1 MSGLSLLLETARRAL
16 MTQQVGMS
24 VTSHNI
30 SNASTIGYSRQRVEL
45 AATSPLKEPFGLLGT
60 GVMAQSIGRLRDRF
74 LDTQVRS
81 SNQTM
86 GDASAQ
92 YQILSQ
98 VETSFNEPSSSG
110 LSSAM
115 NGFFNAFQDL
125 SVHPEDSSSRN
136 AVLQK
141 ATSMADMF
149 HRLSGEINQLRGAL
163 SDDVSTKVDRIN
175 TLTSEL
181 SKLDVQ
187 ITNTMATGA
196 DPSDAKDQRDLKL
209 EELSTLINIT
219 VSEDPRGSIVVSS
232 GGTAIASRAG
242 STPLKSTVVGNTIQI
257 VTDPAGSP
265 VDVTAGELGGTLK
278 MYNTTLPDYLRQL
291 DQLAGAIVARVNT
304 LHAAGSGLGTPP
316 STGIAFFT
324 GTGASDIAVDSA
336 ISSNINTI
344 AASGDGTPGDNSVA
358 LALAGVLNEK
368 LLNGN
373 SVSPAQFYNGLVSQ
387 IGSAV
392 AAADNTS
399 SSQELVLS
407 QLENQRSSVS
417 GVSLDEEMTNMIK
430 FQRSYDAAAKLVTTA
445 NDMFQTI
452 LNMV

>member
-16 MTQQVGMS
+16 MSQQVGMS

-30 SNASTIGYSRQRVEL
+30 TNASTLGYSRQRVQL
-45 AATSPLKEPFGLLGT
+45 VATTPLKESFGMLGT

-81 SNQTM
+81 SNQTL
-86 GDASAQ
+86 GDASSQ

-115 NGFFNAFQDL
+115 TGFFNAFQSL
-125 SVHPEDSSSRN
+125 SLHPEDSSSRN

-141 ATSMADMF
+141 GASMADMF
-149 HRLSGEINQLRGAL
+149 HRLSSEMNQLRGAL
-163 SDDVSTKVDRIN
+163 SDDVTTKVNRIN

-181 SKLDVQ
+181 SQLDVQ
-187 ITNTMATGA
+187 ITNTIATGA

-209 EELSTLINIT
+209 EELSQLINIS
-219 VSEDPRGSIVVSS
+219 VSEDPRGSMVVSA

-242 STPLKSTVVGNTIQI
+242 STPLKATVVGNAIQI

-278 MYNTTLPDYLRQL
+278 MYNTTLPDYLQQL
-291 DQLAGAIVARVNT
+291 DELAGAIISRVNT

-316 STGIAFFT
+316 PTGINFFT
-324 GTGASDIAVDSA
+324 GTSAADIGISNAVST
-336 ISSNINTI
+336 NINNI
-344 AASGDGTPGDNSVA
+344 AASGDGTPGNNTVA
-358 LALAGVLNEK
+358 LALAGVLNEQ
-368 LLNGN
+368 LLRGN

-392 AAADNTS
+392 ASADNTS

-430 FQRSYDAAAKLVTTA
+430 FQRSYDAAAKLVTTT

>member
-1 MSGLSLLLETARRAL
+1 MILETARRAL
-16 MTQQVGMS
+16 MSQQVGMS

-45 AATSPLKEPFGLLGT
+45 AATTPLKESYGLLGT

-81 SNQTM
+81 SNQTN

-98 VETSFNEPSSSG
+98 VETSFNEPSASG

-115 NGFFNAFQDL
+115 AGFFNAFQDL

-141 ATSMADMF
+141 GASMADMF
-149 HRLSGEINQLRGAL
+149 HRLSAEINQLRGAL
-163 SDDVSTKVDRIN
+163 ADDITTKVNTIN
-175 TLTSEL
+175 TLTGEISA
-181 SKLDVQ
+181 LDVQ
-187 ITNTMATGA
+187 ITNAMATGA

-209 EELSTLINIT
+209 EELSKLVNIT
-219 VSEDPRGSIVVSS
+219 VSEDARGSIVVSA
-232 GGTAIASRAG
+232 GGTSIASRAG
-242 STPLKSTVVGNTIQI
+242 STPLKATVVGNTIQI
-257 VTDPAGSP
+257 VTDPAGSA

-278 MYNTTLPDYLRQL
+278 TYNTSLPDYLQQL
-291 DQLAGAIVARVNT
+291 DQLAGAIIARVNR
-304 LHAAGSGLGTPP
+304 LHAGGSGLGTPP
-316 STGIAFFT
+316 PTGINFFT
-324 GTGASDIAVDSA
+324 GTGAADMAVSTVV
-336 ISSNINTI
+336 SSNINNI
-344 AASGDGTPGDNSVA
+344 AASGDGTPGDNTVA

-392 AAADNTS
+392 ASADNTA
-399 SSQELVLS
+399 SSQELILS